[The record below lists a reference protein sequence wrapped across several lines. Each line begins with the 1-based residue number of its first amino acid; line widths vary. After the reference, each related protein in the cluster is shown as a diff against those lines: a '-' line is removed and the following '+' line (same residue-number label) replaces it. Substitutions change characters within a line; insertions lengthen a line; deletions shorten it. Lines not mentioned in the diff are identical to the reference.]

1 LAGAACYRIV
11 VRFLWGIT
19 MAQHSW
25 FEGKISKKQW
35 FFLFNIVTV
44 LCLVAS
50 RKLQFDWVS
59 IVSCALALLLING
72 LALISA
78 KHFPD
83 WK

>member
-1 LAGAACYRIV
+1 
-11 VRFLWGIT
+11 

-25 FEGKISKKQW
+25 FEGKIRKKQW

-44 LCLVAS
+44 VYLVAS
-50 RKLQFDWVS
+50 GKLQFDWVS
-59 IVSCALALLLING
+59 IVSCALALLVING
-72 LALISA
+72 MALISA